1 VPTRK
6 LKTMDIEFGNKEFEK
21 FVGRE
26 IFVYPIC
33 TLQEEFREYSVLK
46 RLKDNNY
53 LDLIL
58 NPTPTLP

>member
-1 VPTRK
+1 
-6 LKTMDIEFGNKEFEK
+6 MDIEFGNKEFEK

-33 TLQEEFREYSVLK
+33 SLQEEFREYSVLK